1 MTAYPQLGVLNVMR
15 LHSPTS
21 AVLSAVI
28 FNALVIPALI
38 PLALRGV
45 PYRPMSGAQ
54 MLSRNLLV
62 YGLGGIIVPF
72 IAIKVIDLLITPFMG

>member
-1 MTAYPQLGVLNVMR
+1 MRWKTEASAPVVSEGVTRGCMIAWPRITMPSSGSVE
-15 LHSPTS
+15 
-21 AVLSAVI
+21 
-28 FNALVIPALI
+28 
-38 PLALRGV
+38 LALRGV